1 MLSPFTNLDRLSLN
15 QSTTQAWNLRE
26 AIEGC
31 ARAGVPWIGIWRDK
45 LADAGLHN
53 AEKWLRDA
61 GLKVSGLCRGG
72 MFPAPSAAERKA
84 RIEDNLRA
92 IDEAATLQAEVL
104 VLVCGASVD
113 VEIRA
118 AREMIRDG
126 IGEILPYAVERGVKL
141 GIEPLHPV
149 FAGDRSAITMLSEA
163 NALIEQFN
171 TPNLG
176 VVVDVYH
183 TWWDPNLEEQ
193 LAKAAGH
200 ILAYHVNDWL
210 APPPHPLLGRG
221 MMGDGVIDLRRF
233 RGLVEAAGYNG
244 PIEVEIFN
252 QQIWDSPPDDVLKL
266 MCRRYLEYV

>member
-1 MLSPFTNLDRLSLN
+1 
-15 QSTTQAWNLRE
+15 
-26 AIEGC
+26 
-31 ARAGVPWIGIWRDK
+31 
-45 LADAGLHN
+45 
-53 AEKWLRDA
+53 
-61 GLKVSGLCRGG
+61 RGG

-126 IGEILPYAVERGVKL
+126 IGEILPYAIERGVKL

-221 MMGDGVIDLRRF
+221 MM
-233 RGLVEAAGYNG
+233 
-244 PIEVEIFN
+244 
-252 QQIWDSPPDDVLKL
+252 
-266 MCRRYLEYV
+266 